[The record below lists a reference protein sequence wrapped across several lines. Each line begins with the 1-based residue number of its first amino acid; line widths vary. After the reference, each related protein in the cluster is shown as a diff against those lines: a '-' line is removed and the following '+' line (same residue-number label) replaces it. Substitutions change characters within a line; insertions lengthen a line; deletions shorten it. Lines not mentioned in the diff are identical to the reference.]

1 MVDYRPP
8 RRQLSGGGWGRGGVI
23 RLRPNPWVTA
33 YYVVRVVLLGLWLYR
48 VELTMITLAWLA
60 WQWLVEHTSQGWAG
74 LLVGLVLVVMLA
86 TRWGRRFLIGH
97 AWCVLIRHRIRTAF
111 GQAGVTSRE
120 GRLPL
125 VMHVAPTRVGT
136 RVTVWMRAGNA
147 VEQLG
152 DEDSVKVG
160 IVRAACW
167 AREVRIDRSERWSHI
182 VRLHLVRRDSLAAE
196 QLVPSALSG
205 LIDRW
210 TTRHHDATDRPSV
223 IDVRDSAGTAGGPL
237 VPTPRNRVQDT

>member
-8 RRQLSGGGWGRGGVI
+8 RRQLAGGGWARGGVI
-23 RLRPNPWVTA
+23 RLRPNRWVTA
-33 YYVVRVVLLGLWLYR
+33 YYVTRAIVLGLWLYR
-48 VELTMITLAWLA
+48 VELTTITLGWLA
-60 WQWLVEHTSQGWAG
+60 CRWLVDHTSQGWAG

-111 GQAGVTSRE
+111 AQAGVTSRE

-167 AREVRIDRSERWSHI
+167 AREVRIDRSDRWSHI
-182 VRLHLVRRDSLAAE
+182 VRLRLVRRDSLAAE
-196 QLVPSALSG
+196 QLVPSVLSG

-210 TTRHHDATDRPSV
+210 STRGHDQADQPEV
-223 IDVRDSAGTAGGPL
+223 IDLRDNAAGAD
-237 VPTPRNRVQDT
+237 RR